1 MSLKSS
7 LVEGSIIHNIF
18 YQTIYYQINLYL
30 IACIPAFNESNK
42 IKNVVSKVS
51 QFVDKVIVCDDGSND
66 NTKNEAEEAGAYV
79 IRHEKNMGKG
89 AAMKSLFEFAKN
101 ANTDVVVTIDA
112 DGQFIPSEIPKI
124 INPIITQNMDVVI
137 GYRFDD
143 KTEMPK
149 YRKFGNKALDKI
161 TNMASNIPFKD
172 TQSGFR
178 AYSKNA
184 INKIEFTTN
193 GFGADSEILI
203 DAVNKKLKITEEKI
217 TVIYNT
223 GGRTSTKDP
232 ISHTSEVLVSILEQI
247 ALKHPLKY
255 LGIPGI
261 ILIITSMVYSLNLIT
276 LFNETRYF
284 SIPVTFIVL
293 GSLIIGSMFILI
305 SVLLYSITMTT
316 NKNYKK

>member
-1 MSLKSS
+1 M
-7 LVEGSIIHNIF
+7 
-18 YQTIYYQINLYL
+18 YL

-42 IKNVVSKVS
+42 IRNVVSKVS

-112 DGQFIPSEIPKI
+112 DGQFVPSEIPKI

-261 ILIITSMVYSLNLIT
+261 ILIITSMVFSLNLIT

-293 GSLIIGSMFILI
+293 GSLIIGSMFILM